1 MRKAVLLIILCAVSI
16 INFNLIYSQTQPL
29 DSLNVINQSIETYRN
44 KEVSM
49 LLRLKNVDYT
59 MKQIAFY
66 DKDNIDITY
75 DIDRYEKNKR
85 LLDSMQ
91 DIHEGSRY
99 LVIFTVR
106 EKDQNNMLSGGL
118 SEFKLYFIDKL
129 P

>member
-29 DSLNVINQSIETYRN
+29 DSLNAINKSMETYRN
-44 KEVSM
+44 KEVTM

-59 MKQIAFY
+59 MLRITFY

-85 LLDSMQ
+85 LLESMQ
-91 DIHEGSRY
+91 SLHEGSRY

-106 EKDQNNMLSGGL
+106 EKDQNNMISGVL

>member
-1 MRKAVLLIILCAVSI
+1 MRKAVLLIILCSGLI

-44 KEVSM
+44 REVTM
-49 LLRLKNVDYT
+49 LLRLKNIDYT
-59 MKQIAFY
+59 MLRITFY
-66 DKDNIDITY
+66 DKDNIDVTY

-85 LLDSMQ
+85 LLASMQ
-91 DIHEGSRY
+91 NLHEGSRY

-106 EKDQNNMLSGGL
+106 EKDQNNMISGVL